1 MSEPSA
7 FKIGRIL
14 LLFGRLI
21 LGGIFIFAA
30 YSKLWPL
37 TAVKVNLAF
46 FAMQVDSYQLLPPW
60 GVMFVAHMLPWLE
73 LALGVFLLI
82 GWLLR
87 LVSTVTSLLLLG
99 FFTVILRSYS
109 AGLEINCGCFGPN
122 EKLDITT
129 IVRDGS
135 MLALSL
141 AVMVGAFLTRRPAVE
156 SAPTAVAA
164 PEPQETE

>member
-1 MSEPSA
+1 MSQPSA
-7 FKIGRIL
+7 SKIGRIL

-21 LGGIFIFAA
+21 LGGIFLFAA
-30 YSKLWPL
+30 YSKLWPPS
-37 TAVKVNLAF
+37 AIKVNLAF

-60 GVMFVAHMLPWLE
+60 GVMLVAHMLPWLE

-82 GWLLR
+82 GWPLR
-87 LVSTVTSLLLLG
+87 LVSTLTSLLLLG
-99 FFTVILRSYS
+99 FFAVILRSYS

-141 AVMVGAFLTRRPAVE
+141 AVTAGAFLRRRPAAE
-156 SAPTAVAA
+156 HAPMAVAA
-164 PEPQETE
+164 PQPQKTE